1 MIGAGNRGIQDPN
14 TMQPIKI
21 DGTIAVALGTTLGV
35 TTLLGTATGALST
48 DGLIAL
54 ARLVSRRRRAAIVNR
69 HAADAIST

>member
-1 MIGAGNRGIQDPN
+1 MIGIGNRGTQDPN

-21 DGTIAVALGTTLGV
+21 NGTIAVAPGTTLEV

-48 DGLIAL
+48 DELIAL
-54 ARLVSRRRRAAIVNR
+54 ARSVDHRRRAAIVNR